1 MRVAAS
7 STGNTVDSQI
17 DPRFGRCTY
26 FLIIET
32 DDMSFEVVNNENIA
46 LSGGAG
52 IQSAQVVASKGV
64 SAVLTGNCGPNAV
77 RTLRA
82 AGVELFV
89 GQTGTI
95 RQAVERFKNGELTAT
110 NTPNV
115 SDHYGMGGGAGGG
128 AGGGRGGGRG
138 RIAGTSPGNAPSP
151 AVSDTS
157 SRGKELNLLKEE
169 ALELKKQMEDIQ
181 ARIDNLSRT

>member
-17 DPRFGRCTY
+17 DPRFGRCAY

-64 SAVLTGNCGPNAV
+64 NAVLTGNCGPNAV

-95 RQAVERFKNGELTAT
+95 RQAVERFKNGELSAT

-115 SDHYGMGGGAGGG
+115 SDHYGMGGNATR
-128 AGGGRGGGRG
+128 GRGGGRG
-138 RIAGTSPGNAPSP
+138 RTAGMSTGNAPSP
-151 AVSDTS
+151 AVSDAS
-157 SRGKELNLLKEE
+157 SRGRELNLLKEE
-169 ALELKKQMEDIQ
+169 ALALKKQMKDIQ